1 MEKQYSPS
9 VKSVLP
15 AALLLALTGWAG
27 LAGVIYFSLPTVGP
41 RWLFFFFAVLAITG
55 TFLPFTAY
63 LNRRFPSTPP
73 AGLNVI
79 LRQAIWVGI
88 FIPTLAWLQIARVL
102 TLGLAGLLAMSL
114 VIIEILLRLR
124 ERSRWKPHREEMHE

>member
-63 LNRRFPSTPP
+63 LNRRFPSTPS